1 MEVESDAVNSGL
13 IYREGDSSPKIER
26 ERETEGR
33 IMVLVYLVRETDEEA
48 KKRNKAKRSTK
59 QREKWR

>member
-48 KKRNKAKRSTK
+48 KKRNKAK
-59 QREKWR
+59 

>member
-13 IYREGDSSPKIER
+13 IYREGESSPKI

-48 KKRNKAKRSTK
+48 KKRNKAKRPTK